1 MSSMLPIH
9 LAGLFFFGT
18 NAFRLRILE
27 FLFFYLIPET
37 YQKSA
42 HKRSVTKRDTPGGDL
57 QVRRTTEEKSVL
69 LGKYLSN
76 VDGLVHELHTSKP
89 FGDMK
94 HEW

>member
-1 MSSMLPIH
+1 MGRL
-9 LAGLFFFGT
+9 
-18 NAFRLRILE
+18 RLRILE

-37 YQKSA
+37 YQNTNITARHEPSSSK
-42 HKRSVTKRDTPGGDL
+42 TENIQL
-57 QVRRTTEEKSVL
+57 RRTTEDKQVL